1 MEYKPRSVSRA
12 SHPTYGAVAALY
24 LHDPVLVD
32 GDSRVLE
39 ARSVR
44 FQGLK
49 ASVHVRE
56 LASRCRDGRTRG
68 FEVDLESHG
77 VELLSTEGSQ
87 EFVFHHIR
95 TRGEVYGQFELV

>member
-1 MEYKPRSVSRA
+1 MEYRQRSVSRVT
-12 SHPTYGAVAALY
+12 HPTYGAVASRY

-39 ARSVR
+39 ARSIRV
-44 FQGLK
+44 QGLK

-56 LASRCRDGRTRG
+56 LASRCRDGRARG
-68 FEVDLESHG
+68 FEIDLESHG

-87 EFVFHHIR
+87 EFVFDHIR
-95 TRGEVYGQFELV
+95 TRGEVCGQFELV